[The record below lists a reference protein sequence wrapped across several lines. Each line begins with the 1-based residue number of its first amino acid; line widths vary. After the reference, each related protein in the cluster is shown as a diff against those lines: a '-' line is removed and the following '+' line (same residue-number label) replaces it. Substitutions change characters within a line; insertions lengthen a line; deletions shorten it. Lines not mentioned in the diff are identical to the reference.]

1 MGALAVVCFALGG
14 CRSYTPDDVVS
25 GSPST
30 TVEVTTTA
38 PVGSTAP
45 PSTARAGSRP
55 ATTAARQA
63 PATTRATMASPA
75 PPAPT
80 TTVKP
85 ALSTAEA
92 SGRLCDAVIAG
103 DAAVRAG
110 NLVAGGLRLSGGI
123 SNYGDAAAPAV
134 TSAARTMLSAGV
146 NGDAE
151 GYVAAREQAAPAC
164 APFGRTVNTGGI
176 RCITFPCP

>member
-1 MGALAVVCFALGG
+1 ML
-14 CRSYTPDDVVS
+14 
-25 GSPST
+25 SP
-30 TVEVTTTA
+30 
-38 PVGSTAP
+38 
-45 PSTARAGSRP
+45 
-55 ATTAARQA
+55 
-63 PATTRATMASPA
+63 
-75 PPAPT
+75 
-80 TTVKP
+80 
-85 ALSTAEA
+85 AEA
-92 SGRLCDAVIAG
+92 SGRLCDAIISG

-123 SNYGDAAAPAV
+123 SNYGAAAVPAV
-134 TSAARTMLSAGV
+134 TSAARAMLSAGM